1 MKSLKLAA
9 IAFAVAVSG
18 AASAHA
24 AEISP
29 TAAAT
34 TSHSQ
39 AWDLTKLRTHAI
51 KHHHRR
57 ARVYVRPSYR
67 ARIRAHIRK
76 RYRASWI
83 QAHDRFEGF
92 PWRGDGFRGSGKN
105 N

>member
-18 AASAHA
+18 AVTANAS
-24 AEISP
+24 EISP
-29 TAAAT
+29 AAVSATA
-34 TSHSQ
+34 HSS
-39 AWDLTKLRTHAI
+39 AWNLTKLRTHTI

-57 ARVYVRPSYR
+57 ARVYVRPKYR

>member
-9 IAFAVAVSG
+9 IAIAVALSG
-18 AASAHA
+18 AVSAHA
-24 AEISP
+24 SEVSP
-29 TAAAT
+29 TAASAAAHG
-34 TSHSQ
+34 S
-39 AWDLTKLRTHAI
+39 AWNLTKLRTHAI

-76 RYRASWI
+76 RYRASWVS
-83 QAHDRFEGF
+83 AYDRFEGF
-92 PWRGDGFRGSGKN
+92 PIRGDGFRGSGKN